1 MPNEKL
7 NRRTFLSSTVGG
19 FLAWEL
25 AMKKAIS
32 AEEKPNIIVII
43 VDDMGYA
50 DVGFN
55 GCQDIPT
62 PNIDSIAQNGVRFTN
77 AYVSHPF
84 CAPTRAGILTGRY
97 QQRFGFEYNP
107 RFDFKDEISGL
118 PEGEITLAQILRG
131 AGYYCGLIG
140 KWHLGAHEK
149 FHPLKKGFDEFFG
162 FRGGGHDYFKSHEK
176 LDAPMYQL
184 PLEDGYGKWLPLKGY
199 LTFLLAEEAVRFI
212 KRNCNRRFFLY
223 LAFNAPHT
231 PLQAPEEYV
240 QKFSHIDDKRRKM
253 YAAMVSALDDAIGEV
268 LKTLREENLEEKTLI
283 FFISDNGGP
292 VGAASNGSSNGPL
305 RDGKGSLYE
314 GGIRVPF
321 AIQWK
326 GKLPSGKVYTKTVIS
341 LDIFSTAIAAA
352 GIVPPKDRKIDG
364 VNLLPYLTADQEK
377 QPHEYLFWRVGG
389 GKWLAIRDERFKLH
403 KKGDSVE
410 LYDLQDDV
418 GEQNNLASKLPKIV
432 QRLSEVLDGWN
443 SELKSPVFPPPQK
456 GEAT

>member
-199 LTFLLAEEAVRFI
+199 LTFLLAEEAVQFI
-212 KRNCNRRFFLY
+212 KRNCNRRFFPLSRLQCTTY
-223 LAFNAPHT
+223 PASSPRGVCSKIFPH
-231 PLQAPEEYV
+231 
-240 QKFSHIDDKRRKM
+240 
-253 YAAMVSALDDAIGEV
+253 
-268 LKTLREENLEEKTLI
+268 
-283 FFISDNGGP
+283 
-292 VGAASNGSSNGPL
+292 
-305 RDGKGSLYE
+305 
-314 GGIRVPF
+314 
-321 AIQWK
+321 
-326 GKLPSGKVYTKTVIS
+326 
-341 LDIFSTAIAAA
+341 
-352 GIVPPKDRKIDG
+352 
-364 VNLLPYLTADQEK
+364 
-377 QPHEYLFWRVGG
+377 
-389 GKWLAIRDERFKLH
+389 
-403 KKGDSVE
+403 
-410 LYDLQDDV
+410 
-418 GEQNNLASKLPKIV
+418 
-432 QRLSEVLDGWN
+432 
-443 SELKSPVFPPPQK
+443 
-456 GEAT
+456 